1 MNLLKIEGIKTHFI
15 NNYSLENR
23 KLAQSVKKR
32 LGESPLNWES
42 VITEKIAGS
51 HPVLFGRLGGV
62 EASCLGIYKDLKAG
76 YLRPIRYVQAKLLYK
91 KRLAQ
96 LCNNAGVYPASK
108 ESFDFFCNEHFLA
121 LRDLDIFSVWGK
133 PAAWIEE
140 NFITNPSIL
149 LVSGDASYPWFES
162 RDGLS
167 KLGWANGFA
176 GKKVLVISPFIK
188 SIKEQVPKLSK
199 IFESL
204 QIPEIDFVFTAAPL
218 TQGGLTDGKSYK
230 IHLNNLKAEMD
241 NLDFDVALVS
251 AGAYSLPLA
260 AHAKRLGK
268 IGIHGGGATQIFFGI
283 TGKRYDSYSQ
293 VAKFINNYWK
303 RPYES
308 ERPANWQLI
317 EEGCYW

>member
-1 MNLLKIEGIKTHFI
+1 MNWPKITGIKTLFI
-15 NNYSLENR
+15 NHYSLENR

-76 YLRPIRYVQAKLLYK
+76 YDRPIRYMQAKFLYK
-91 KRLAQ
+91 KRLTQ

-108 ESFDFFCNEHFLA
+108 ESFDFFCNEHILA
-121 LRDLDIFSVWGK
+121 LKSLDIFSVWGK

-140 NFITNPSIL
+140 NFITSSRIL

-167 KLGWANGFA
+167 KSGWANGFA

-199 IFESL
+199 AFESL
-204 QIPEIDFVFTAAPL
+204 QIPKMDFVFIEAPL
-218 TQGGLTDGKSYK
+218 TQGGLADGKSYE
-230 IHLNNLKAEMD
+230 IHLKNLKAEMD
-241 NLDFDVALVS
+241 SLGFDVALVS

-260 AHAKRLGK
+260 AHAKKLGK

-283 TGKRYDSYSQ
+283 TGQRYDSYSQ
-293 VAKFINNYWK
+293 VTKFINNYWK